1 VGTNLLLDATTSNPS
16 WLWYATRGVG
26 TVTLVLLTTTVVLGI
41 GTAGRWRE
49 EVTPGFVLANL
60 HRNLSLLA
68 VLVLAAH
75 IVTTV
80 LDPYAG
86 IGVRDVLVPVG
97 ARYRPI
103 WLGLGV
109 LAFEIL
115 IVVTAT
121 SLLRKSIGA
130 GGWRLIHWTAYAS
143 WPLAVV
149 HGLGTGSDQQ
159 APWFIG
165 LVAACVVAV
174 MLAVVRRLLA
184 GRAALPLRTAAA
196 VLGAELLYFGAV
208 WAMQGPLQ
216 PGWAAR
222 AGTPTVAT
230 KPGPV
235 HPGPEGFSDPL
246 VGVMVLDATG
256 NTQISFRDT
265 IDAELTI
272 SIRSPN
278 KASET
283 LPVVTIDRGQK
294 QLCSVPASV
303 STGLY
308 AVCGTTRLTITLFTA
323 TLKITVGTSD
333 VTGQLATSG
342 PLN

>member
-1 VGTNLLLDATTSNPS
+1 VGSQLFLAASSSGPS
-16 WLWYATRGVG
+16 WLWYATRGLG
-26 TVTLVLLTTTVVLGI
+26 TVTLVVLTATVVLGI

-80 LDPYAG
+80 LDPFAG
-86 IGVRDVLVPVG
+86 ITVRDVLVPIG

-109 LAFEIL
+109 VAFEIL
-115 IVVTAT
+115 IVVAAT
-121 SLLRKSIGA
+121 SLLRNRVGPRA
-130 GGWRLIHWTAYAS
+130 WRLIHWTAYGS

-165 LVAACVVAV
+165 LVTACVVAV
-174 MLAVVRRLLA
+174 VLAILRRLLT
-184 GRAALPLRTAAA
+184 GRTALPIRTAAA
-196 VLGAELLYFGAV
+196 VVAAELLYFGIV
-208 WAMQGPLQ
+208 WAVQGPLQ

-222 AGTPTVAT
+222 AGTPTVAV
-230 KPGPV
+230 KAGPV

-246 VGVMVLDATG
+246 AGVMVLDAAG

-265 IDAELTI
+265 IDTDLVI
-272 SIRSPN
+272 SIRSPD
-278 KASET
+278 KTTET
-283 LPVVTIDRGQK
+283 LPVVTIARGKK
-294 QLCSVPASV
+294 QLCIVPASV
-303 STGLY
+303 TTNLY
-308 AVCGTTRLTITLFTA
+308 AVCGTTRLTITLYA
-323 TLKITVGTSD
+323 GTLSVTVGTND
-333 VTGQLATSG
+333 VTGQIATSG